1 MQIAILSDTHNQHD
15 RVRRALEALRQ
26 HGVRLVLHCGDI
38 EDPSIVEL
46 FEGFDAHFVFGN
58 CDWDKTALA
67 EKIQEVGL
75 MLHEGFGHVEV
86 DGKQL
91 AFVHGDDRSLLGH
104 LEQAGC
110 YDYLFHG
117 HTHVAEDRRNG
128 PTRIINPGALHR
140 ARVKTFVVLDP
151 ASGVVESIVVE

>member
-1 MQIAILSDTHNQHD
+1 MKIAILSDTHNQHD
-15 RVRRALEALRQ
+15 RVRRALDEARRR
-26 HGVRLVLHCGDI
+26 GVRMVLHCGDI
-38 EDPSIVEL
+38 EEPEVIDL
-46 FEGFDAHFVFGN
+46 FDGLDAHFVFGN
-58 CDWDKTALA
+58 CDWDKAALA
-67 EKIQEVGL
+67 ERIQEGGL
-75 MLHEGFGHVEV
+75 TLHEGFGHVEV

-91 AFVHGDDRSLLGH
+91 AFVHGDDKELLAH
-104 LEQAGC
+104 LERAGC

-151 ASGVVESIVVE
+151 ASGAVESVAVE